1 MDVFS
6 AHDPFKLIDK
16 CVKNWL
22 KNTMLQLI
30 GDLRLEV
37 EKIGVRD
44 TLE

>member
-1 MDVFS
+1 MFS

-30 GDLRLEV
+30 NDLGLEG
-37 EKIGVRD
+37 EKVGVRD